1 MAAAVLVGCAD
12 SLPAPVYEIGGTLEE
27 REAPNV
33 ERPKVYIIRRGDTL
47 AAIALEYGLDYRQLA
62 LWNQI
67 SDPDLINTGDRLR
80 LSPPP
85 DSPTVAV
92 IKPQTAAPSLQSSSG
107 EPSLSPVREV
117 APAPESAR
125 IGGESAAP
133 AAAGQAPIRDGPR
146 AAKYPYSASALRKLR
161 RAHQAKV
168 AAAAVKARADSNSGN
183 TNNPAPASAGTA
195 QAAEV
200 QAGASAAANSASAAS
215 LGGDAA
221 ATAKSLAALTK
232 PPLLAKSRKRFG
244 IDWSWPTAGKV
255 IGKFTESSKG
265 LDIGASRRAPVY
277 AAADGKAVYV
287 GSGVKKLRPSGDF
300 EAQKRLFERLRA
312 QRFNFHQGGTAG
324 VARTVDCGGGRQRR
338 RPGDAAFG
346 NPQNRQALQ
355 PPPSSPP
362 ALIFFAA
369 RQAPK
374 VQLSGGKRLIIW
386 GKGLIIGIGKIYF

>member
-1 MAAAVLVGCAD
+1 MLQMILKFLQCRTAALLAAAVLVGCAD

-92 IKPQTAAPSLQSSSG
+92 IKPQTAAPSLQSSGG
-107 EPSLSPVREV
+107 EPSLSPVREA

-183 TNNPAPASAGTA
+183 ANNPAPASASTA

-200 QAGASAAANSASAAS
+200 QAGAS
-215 LGGDAA
+215 AA

-265 LDIGASRRAPVY
+265 LDIGAARRAPIY

-287 GSGVKKLRPSGDF
+287 GSGVKSYG
-300 EAQKRLFERLRA
+300 RLVILKHKNDYLSA
-312 QRFNFHQGGTAG
+312 YAHN
-324 VARTVDCGGGRQRR
+324 D
-338 RPGDAAFG
+338 
-346 NPQNRQALQ
+346 
-355 PPPSSPP
+355 
-362 ALIFFAA
+362 LIFIKEGQRVSRGQLIAA
-369 RQAPK
+369 AGD
-374 VQLSGGKRLIIW
+374 SGADRVMLHLEIRKTGKPFNPLQVLPPR
-386 GKGLIIGIGKIYF
+386 

>member
-1 MAAAVLVGCAD
+1 MILKFLQCRVAALLAAAVLAGCAD

-92 IKPQTAAPSLQSSSG
+92 IKPQTAAPSLQSSTG
-107 EPSLSPVREV
+107 EPSLSPVREA

-183 TNNPAPASAGTA
+183 ANNPAPASANTA

-200 QAGASAAANSASAAS
+200 QAGGSAAANSANAAS
-215 LGGDAA
+215 IGGDAA

-265 LDIGASRRAPVY
+265 LDIGAARRAPVY

-287 GSGVKKLRPSGDF
+287 GSGVKSYG
-300 EAQKRLFERLRA
+300 RLVILKHKNDYLSA
-312 QRFNFHQGGTAG
+312 YAHN
-324 VARTVDCGGGRQRR
+324 D
-338 RPGDAAFG
+338 
-346 NPQNRQALQ
+346 
-355 PPPSSPP
+355 
-362 ALIFFAA
+362 LIFIKEGQRVSRGQLIAA
-369 RQAPK
+369 AGD
-374 VQLSGGKRLIIW
+374 SGADRVMLHLEIRKTGKPFNPLQVLPPR
-386 GKGLIIGIGKIYF
+386 